1 MLVGL
6 VWLLVLRTTSP
17 EAVEAV
23 AVVHE

>member
-6 VWLLVLRTTSP
+6 VSLLVLRNTSP

-23 AVVHE
+23 ALVHE